1 MRNYVLAFMID
12 LAQNKILLIKK
23 NRPAWQAGK
32 LNGIGGKIEGQELPI
47 QAIIREVEE
56 ETGLVTF
63 DNEWTNFGQMNLI
76 DGGAV
81 YLFRSFREDLANAV
95 SITDEEVIIRSIDL
109 NDLRSDV
116 MPNLIWLIESSLD
129 SSISYI
135 NVNLN

>member
-1 MRNYVLAFMID
+1 
-12 LAQNKILLIKK
+12 
-23 NRPAWQAGK
+23 
-32 LNGIGGKIEGQELPI
+32 
-47 QAIIREVEE
+47 
-56 ETGLVTF
+56 
-63 DNEWTNFGQMNLI
+63 MNLI